1 MKQNYHIDGMS
12 CASCA
17 SRVEQAALKVPSVK
31 EASVNLATDTLR
43 VTSDNELD
51 PTNII
56 ESVQQAGYQA
66 NLILSPQ
73 EQFERDERQK
83 EAKRIMQ
90 KKQLYWMFLFAI
102 PLFIIAMGPMLGIP
116 LPHIIDPV
124 SSPLGNALVQFILT
138 VPILYFGRDIF
149 IRGFRQLIH
158 KQPSMDSLVALGTS
172 AAFIQG
178 IIATIYWVISPTST
192 TGHHPIELYF
202 ESAGVII
209 TLMTL
214 GRYLEELAKG
224 QTAQAIR
231 ELMNLTP
238 PTARVID
245 DNGNVTLK
253 PVDEVQI
260 DDLIQIQPGE
270 SLPVDGIITQ
280 GRSAI
285 DESMITGE
293 SMPVAK
299 EIGDTVIGASVNSTG
314 AFTYRATRVGQDT
327 MISQII
333 RMVQEAQ
340 GSKAPI
346 SNLADRVAHYF
357 VPTVIILAILAG
369 VFWGLVMGE
378 SLNFTLRIVISVL
391 VIACPCA
398 LGLATPTSIMVGTG
412 NGAKHGI
419 LVRSGESLEK
429 MHHTTTVVL
438 DKTGTVTMGS
448 PTLTDW
454 LVDSEQDEAQVMQLI
469 YNAEKQSEHPLA
481 LAITRYGQEQNFETL
496 PVESFN
502 SITGKGI
509 EAQIAD
515 QTIQVGNQAWIE
527 SMSSIPNHLI
537 QQAIQWAN
545 EGKTPIFAAVNQRAV
560 ATIAI
565 SDPVKDSSEEAI
577 QQMIAEGLKVVLL
590 TGDNKAT
597 AEAIAKQVGIE
608 QVYSQVLPQD
618 KAQIVKQLQTN
629 RECVMMVGDGI
640 NDAPALAQADI
651 GLAVSS
657 GTDVAISSADVILMH
672 NDLKDVLRA
681 IHLSKLTLK
690 NIKQNL
696 FWAFAY
702 NIIGIPIAMGVLKL
716 FFDGPLLNPMMAA
729 LAMSLSSISV
739 LTNAL
744 RLRYQRLL

>member
-1 MKQNYHIDGMS
+1 
-12 CASCA
+12 
-17 SRVEQAALKVPSVK
+17 
-31 EASVNLATDTLR
+31 
-43 VTSDNELD
+43 
-51 PTNII
+51 
-56 ESVQQAGYQA
+56 
-66 NLILSPQ
+66 
-73 EQFERDERQK
+73 
-83 EAKRIMQ
+83 
-90 KKQLYWMFLFAI
+90 
-102 PLFIIAMGPMLGIP
+102 
-116 LPHIIDPV
+116 
-124 SSPLGNALVQFILT
+124 
-138 VPILYFGRDIF
+138 
-149 IRGFRQLIH
+149 
-158 KQPSMDSLVALGTS
+158 
-172 AAFIQG
+172 
-178 IIATIYWVISPTST
+178 
-192 TGHHPIELYF
+192 
-202 ESAGVII
+202 
-209 TLMTL
+209 
-214 GRYLEELAKG
+214 
-224 QTAQAIR
+224 
-231 ELMNLTP
+231 MNLTP

-629 RECVMMVGDGI
+629 SECVMMVGDGI

-702 NIIGIPIAMGVLKL
+702 NIIGIPIAMGVLRL

>member
-1 MKQNYHIDGMS
+1 M
-12 CASCA
+12 
-17 SRVEQAALKVPSVK
+17 
-31 EASVNLATDTLR
+31 
-43 VTSDNELD
+43 
-51 PTNII
+51 
-56 ESVQQAGYQA
+56 
-66 NLILSPQ
+66 SPQ

-398 LGLATPTSIMVGTG
+398 LGLATPTSIMVATG

-481 LAITRYGQEQNFETL
+481 QAIIRYGQEHNFETS
-496 PVESFN
+496 PVQSFD

-629 RECVMMVGDGI
+629 SECVMMVGDGI

-702 NIIGIPIAMGVLKL
+702 NIIGIPIAMGVLRL